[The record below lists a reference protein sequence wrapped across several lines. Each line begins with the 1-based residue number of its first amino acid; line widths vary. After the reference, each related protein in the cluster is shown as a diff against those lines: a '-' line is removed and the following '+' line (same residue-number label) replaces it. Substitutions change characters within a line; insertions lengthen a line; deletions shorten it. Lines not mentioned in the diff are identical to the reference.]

1 MHERVLIT
9 GGAGF
14 IGLHL
19 ARLLIARGA
28 QVTLVDN
35 FFRGSLD
42 PDLQALGSGINMI
55 EYDLTKPLPEQLVA
69 SDYTQVYHL
78 AAIVGVRYS
87 NEIPHVVMRTNLLAV
102 LNLLD
107 WCKQG
112 EHLTLCFAST
122 SEVYAGSV
130 ALNHAPI
137 PTPEDVPLT
146 VLDLSLPRAS
156 YASSKIVG
164 EQLCLNYARAFGI
177 PLRIVRYHNV
187 YGPRMGTEHVIPQF
201 IQRLLERE
209 NPFHIYGA
217 WQSRAFCYIDDAIE
231 ATVRLMDLPN
241 PEPLTMNIGNDREEI
256 QIVNLARRLFAMVGF
271 SPELSIHS
279 PPPGSPERRCP
290 DLEHLRH
297 LIGYEPKV
305 GLEPGL
311 WQTYT
316 WYKQDWERRRDATK

>member
-35 FFRGSLD
+35 FFRGKMD
-42 PDLQALGSGINMI
+42 PDLQVLGPGINMI
-55 EYDLTKPLPEQLVA
+55 EHDLTKPLPEHIVA
-69 SDYTQVYHL
+69 SDYTQAYHL

-112 EHLTLCFAST
+112 EHLTLCFALT

-130 ALNHAPI
+130 ALKQAPI
-137 PTPEDVPLT
+137 PTPEDVPLA

-164 EQLCLNYARAFGI
+164 EQLCLHTLGPSAF
-177 PLRIVRYHNV
+177 LCA
-187 YGPRMGTEHVIPQF
+187 
-201 IQRLLERE
+201 L
-209 NPFHIYGA
+209 
-217 WQSRAFCYIDDAIE
+217 CAI
-231 ATVRLMDLPN
+231 
-241 PEPLTMNIGNDREEI
+241 TMFMAP
-256 QIVNLARRLFAMVGF
+256 VW
-271 SPELSIHS
+271 
-279 PPPGSPERRCP
+279 
-290 DLEHLRH
+290 
-297 LIGYEPKV
+297 
-305 GLEPGL
+305 GLNM
-311 WQTYT
+311 
-316 WYKQDWERRRDATK
+316 